1 MTTHYLQI
9 IKKSKKLKSN
19 SEGVEVWFHVTLF
32 SLLIAENEVDTHLKL
47 EYYDES
53 YSRVL

>member
-32 SLLIAENEVDTHLKL
+32 SLLIAENEVDTH
-47 EYYDES
+47 YYDEC

>member
-9 IKKSKKLKSN
+9 IKKSKKSKSN

-32 SLLIAENEVDTHLKL
+32 SLLIAENEVDTHLNL
-47 EYYDES
+47 EYYDEC